1 MIQSLDRGLEIL
13 FILAETKSRGVTEL
27 AEDLKVNKSTVFRLL
42 ETMEKRDL
50 VQQDE
55 VTSKYRLGIG
65 LLHISEGLVKNLDV
79 INISR
84 PVLKQLMDS
93 TKESVHLCTFTNDKV
108 YVVDQVKSNYPMKV
122 SAAIGHEE
130 PIHCSSVGKCILA
143 YLPKEKSSKL
153 LDEVEFIPYT
163 EKTKTSK
170 EALAAELEHIRKC
183 GYALDDE
190 ELSVGVCCIAAPIYN
205 HKGEVKNCIG
215 ISGPSARI
223 RKDNI
228 DSYINKLKIAAGN
241 ISHNMGYR
249 TQKLAK

>member
-13 FILAETKSRGVTEL
+13 FILAESKSKGVTEL

-55 VTSKYRLGIG
+55 VTAKYRLGIG
-65 LLHISEGLVKNLDV
+65 LLQISEGLVKNLDI

-108 YVVDQVKSNYPMKV
+108 YVVEQVKSNYPMKV

-143 YLPKEKSSKL
+143 YLPEEKRNKI
-153 LDEVEFIPYT
+153 LDEVQFIPYT

-170 EALAAELEHIRKC
+170 ESLIKELEQVKRNGFAI
-183 GYALDDE
+183 DDE
-190 ELSVGVCCIAAPIYN
+190 ELSIGVCCIAAPIYN
-205 HKGEVKNCIG
+205 HRGEVKNCIG

-223 RKDNI
+223 HKDNI
-228 DSYINKLKIAAGN
+228 DSYINKLKIAANN
-241 ISHNMGYR
+241 ISHNVGFKTPR
-249 TQKLAK
+249 

>member
-13 FILAETKSRGVTEL
+13 FILAENKSRGVTEL
-27 AEDLKVNKSTVFRLL
+27 ANDLQVNKSTVFRLL
-42 ETMEKRDL
+42 ETMEIRGL

-55 VTSKYRLGIG
+55 VTAKYRLGIG
-65 LLHISEGLVKNLDV
+65 LLHISEGLVKNLDI
-79 INISR
+79 INLSKPI
-84 PVLKQLMDS
+84 LKQLMDS

-130 PIHCSSVGKCILA
+130 PIYCSSVGKCILA
-143 YLPKEKSSKL
+143 YLPEEKRNKIM
-153 LDEVEFIPYT
+153 DEVQLIGYT

-170 EALAAELEHIRKC
+170 KALLQELEQIPKN

-190 ELSVGVCCIAAPIYN
+190 EVSVGACCIAAPIYN
-205 HKGEVKNCIG
+205 HKGEVKNSIG

-223 RKDNI
+223 RPENI
-228 DSYINKLKIAAGN
+228 DTYILKVKNAAN
-241 ISHNMGYR
+241 IISHNMGYVAAK
-249 TQKLAK
+249 QK

>member
-13 FILAETKSRGVTEL
+13 FILAENKSRGVTEL
-27 AEDLKVNKSTVFRLL
+27 ANDLQVNKSTIFRLL
-42 ETMEKRDL
+42 ETMENRDL

-55 VTSKYRLGIG
+55 VTAKYRLGMG
-65 LLHISEGLVKNLDV
+65 LLQISEGLVKNLDI
-79 INISR
+79 INISK
-84 PVLKQLMDS
+84 PILKQLMDS
-93 TKESVHLCTFTNDKV
+93 TKESAHLCNFTNDKV

-122 SAAIGHEE
+122 SATIGHEE
-130 PIHCSSVGKCILA
+130 PIYCSSVGKCILA
-143 YLPKEKSSKL
+143 YLPEQKRNKI
-153 LDEVEFIPYT
+153 LDEVQFIVYT

-170 EALAAELEHIRKC
+170 AALIQELEQIQKN

-223 RKDNI
+223 RPENI
-228 DSYINKLKIAAGN
+228 ESYINKLKIAANN
-241 ISHNMGYR
+241 ISQSMGHK
-249 TQKLAK
+249 TQK

>member
-13 FILAETKSRGVTEL
+13 FLLAENKSRGVTEL

-42 ETMEKRDL
+42 QTLEQRDL
-50 VQQDE
+50 VHQDE
-55 VTSKYRLGIG
+55 TTAKYRLGIG

-84 PVLKQLMDS
+84 PTLKQLMDS
-93 TKESVHLCTFTNDKV
+93 TKESAHLCTFTNDKV

-143 YLPKEKSSKL
+143 YLPEEKSEKIL
-153 LDEVEFIPYT
+153 NEVEFIKYT
-163 EKTKTSK
+163 DKTKTSK
-170 EALAAELEHIRKC
+170 EELVKELKQIRKN
-183 GYALDDE
+183 GFALDDE
-190 ELSVGVCCIAAPIYN
+190 ELSIGVCCIAAPIYN

-228 DSYINKLKIAAGN
+228 DLYINKLKIAAN
-241 ISHNMGYR
+241 HISHNMGYR
-249 TQKLAK
+249 IQK

>member
-1 MIQSLDRGLEIL
+1 
-13 FILAETKSRGVTEL
+13 
-27 AEDLKVNKSTVFRLL
+27 
-42 ETMEKRDL
+42 
-50 VQQDE
+50 
-55 VTSKYRLGIG
+55 
-65 LLHISEGLVKNLDV
+65 
-79 INISR
+79 
-84 PVLKQLMDS
+84 
-93 TKESVHLCTFTNDKV
+93 
-108 YVVDQVKSNYPMKV
+108 MKV

-143 YLPKEKSSKL
+143 YLPVEKRNKM

-170 EALAAELEHIRKC
+170 GALVKELEQIRKS

-223 RKDNI
+223 HKDNI
-228 DSYINKLKIAAGN
+228 DSYINKLRIAAGS

-249 TQKLAK
+249 VQK

>member
-13 FILAETKSRGVTEL
+13 FILAENKSRGVTEL

-55 VTSKYRLGIG
+55 VTAKYRLGIG

-79 INISR
+79 INISK
-84 PVLKQLMDS
+84 PTLKQLMDS
-93 TKESVHLCTFTNDKV
+93 TKESVHLCTFANDKV

-143 YLPKEKSSKL
+143 YLSEEKRNKI
-153 LDEVEFIPYT
+153 LDEVQFVPYT
-163 EKTKTSK
+163 AKTKTSK
-170 EALAAELEHIRKC
+170 EALVEELKQIRKN

-223 RKDNI
+223 RMENI
-228 DSYINKLKIAAGN
+228 DSYINKLKIAASN

-249 TQKLAK
+249 YQK

>member
-13 FILAETKSRGVTEL
+13 LILAENKSKGVTEL
-27 AEDLKVNKSTVFRLL
+27 ANDLQVNKSTVFRLL
-42 ETMEKRDL
+42 ETMEKRNL

-55 VTSKYRLGIG
+55 ITAKYKLGIG
-65 LLHISEGLVKNLDV
+65 LLHITEGLVKNLDI

-84 PVLKQLMDS
+84 PILKQLMDC
-93 TKESVHLCTFTNDKV
+93 TKESVHLCTFSKDKV
-108 YVVDQVKSNYPMKV
+108 YVVDQVKSNQIMKV
-122 SAAIGHEE
+122 SATIGHEE

-143 YLPKEKSSKL
+143 YLPEERRNKI
-153 LDEVEFIPYT
+153 LDEVQFIPYT

-170 EALAAELEHIRKC
+170 AALLEELEQVRKN

-205 HKGEVKNCIG
+205 HKGEIKNCVG

-223 RKDNI
+223 RMENI
-228 DSYINKLKIAAGN
+228 DSYINKVKIAAN
-241 ISHNMGYR
+241 SISHNLGYR
-249 TQKLAK
+249 MPR